1 MGRYADHRKR
11 VRICAV
17 QLDENG
23 VLCMLTPQEKSIYAA
38 AHHWRYE
45 DNLSWKFVTGMVN
58 QDLGTDYTTE
68 KLSAFAKNQSK

>member
-1 MGRYADHRKR
+1 MYADTARR
-11 VRICAV
+11 
-17 QLDENG
+17 
-23 VLCMLTPQEKSIYAA
+23 KSIYAA

-68 KLSAFAKNQSK
+68 KIKRVCEKIKANEVQP